1 MFKVNKNTRTTSMTF
16 SSIFIVKFEQISHP
30 FLVFLLLTL
39 NKQMLAGWCFK
50 ILLSSV
56 NFLSYNL
63 IVSATRR
70 RRDIKIPFCLSAPVR
85 KSLVQKKI
93 KTRCKLKFGT
103 QINSNMQNSLV
114 MFTFSVFD
122 WKYLFC
128 ANLVKKMKI
137 VSLR

>member
-1 MFKVNKNTRTTSMTF
+1 MTF

-103 QINSNMQNSLV
+103 
-114 MFTFSVFD
+114 
-122 WKYLFC
+122 
-128 ANLVKKMKI
+128 
-137 VSLR
+137 